1 MLVVGVCE
9 SKVTAGHSLNGGNS
23 LKKVVVWFI
32 ENAKQCTWE
41 VSASIT
47 YKSQKNETKIKT
59 KLFQMLSKCLFT
71 RATNWVAYISY
82 NYIMIVDIAYLFKVG
97 NY

>member
-1 MLVVGVCE
+1 MFVVGVCE

-32 ENAKQCTWE
+32 ENAKQCTSK
-41 VSASIT
+41 VLASIT
-47 YKSQKNETKIKT
+47 YKSQKKETKKKT
-59 KLFQMLSKCLFT
+59 KLFPMLSKCLFT
-71 RATNWVAYISY
+71 RATNFVTYISY

-97 NY
+97 KY